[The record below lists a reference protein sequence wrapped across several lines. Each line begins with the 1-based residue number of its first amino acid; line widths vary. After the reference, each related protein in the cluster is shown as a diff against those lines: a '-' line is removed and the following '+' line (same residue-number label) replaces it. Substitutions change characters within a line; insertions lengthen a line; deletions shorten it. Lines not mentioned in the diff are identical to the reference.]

1 MNCLYNDDC
10 FKVMPQLP
18 ENSVDMVLL
27 DLPYGCISSAWDC
40 KIDLAELWKNLDRV
54 CKPQAQIVMFCTT
67 RFGFELI
74 ASKREWFRYD
84 LVWEK
89 GTAVGFLNCNR
100 QPLRKHEMIY
110 VFSKETGT
118 YNPQKTLGH
127 KPAARLNAKP
137 TPTATDIYG
146 AGHVHLPSKD
156 TDETRHPTSIIFC
169 QRDNTNKR
177 IHPTM
182 KPLELCRL
190 LVRQYS
196 NENDVVLDCC
206 MGSGTSVVAAK
217 LEKRQYIGIEMS
229 EAFYKVASY
238 RIDKSETDPMALLMD
253 TEVHDNVI
261 VDNPDPTIIYS
272 TYATEVGKKAEYK
285 KNRSGKKEAPK
296 DTTYTTGDADCYG
309 EQYRTGRAETRKKR
323 KIEPAALIETETMP
337 ETTPVAYDAYNRDVR
352 VKKYNKKTK
361 KTEVPVEAEMVG
373 EAVPTVSFKTTRVK
387 KVKKEAT
394 EPTTSTAVGVYGSAE
409 KGVPRTVRKKKIVVV
424 DPAFNEVIVE
434 VENLTIEDTS
444 VPCEVVSDID
454 EIQVASLNCC

>member
-1 MNCLYNDDC
+1 
-10 FKVMPQLP
+10 MPQLP

-54 CKPQAQIVMFCTT
+54 CKPKAQIVMFCTT

-84 LVWEK
+84 MVWEK
-89 GTAVGFLNCNR
+89 ASPVGFLNCNK
-100 QPLRKHEMIY
+100 QPLRRHEMIY

-118 YNPQKTLGH
+118 YNPQKTMGH
-127 KPAARLNAKP
+127 KGYNSYRPSRSTTDKCLPNHYGSALNVN
-137 TPTATDIYG
+137 TLNEDG
-146 AGHVHLPSKD
+146 S
-156 TDETRHPTSIIFC
+156 RHPTSIIFC

-206 MGSGTSVVAAK
+206 MGSGTSLVAAK

-238 RIDKSETDPMALLMD
+238 RIDKSDTDPMALNMD

-261 VDNPDPTIIYS
+261 VDNPDPTIVYS

-285 KNRSGKKEAPK
+285 KKRTAKKEQLIV
-296 DTTYTTGDADCYG
+296 TTVPETVRTAAGIYG
-309 EQYRTGRAETRKKR
+309 ENGVVSVDKRRKK
-323 KIEPAALIETETMP
+323 KVEPATEAPIETETVP
-337 ETTPVAYDAYNRDVR
+337 ETEPVAYDAYNRDMR

-361 KTEVPVEAEMVG
+361 KTEAPDEAETEG
-373 EAVPTVSFKTTRVK
+373 DTVPTVSFKTTRVK
-387 KVKKEAT
+387 KVKKETA
-394 EPTTSTAVGVYGSAE
+394 EPTSATAHGIYGSAE

-424 DPAFNEVIVE
+424 DPAFNEVVVE
-434 VENLTIEDTS
+434 IENLTIEDTS

-454 EIQVASLNCC
+454 EIQVASLNGC

>member
-1 MNCLYNDDC
+1 
-10 FKVMPQLP
+10 MPNLP

-84 LVWEK
+84 MVWEK
-89 GTAVGFLNCNR
+89 GTSVGFLNCNR

-127 KPAARLNAKP
+127 KPAQRITPHGSKKP
-137 TPTATDIYG
+137 TAVDLYG
-146 AGHVHLPSKD
+146 GGCPHIPSKD

-196 NENDVVLDCC
+196 NEGDVVLDCC

-285 KNRSGKKEAPK
+285 KTARKGSKRKA
-296 DTTYTTGDADCYG
+296 DDLDCY
-309 EQYRTGRAETRKKR
+309 
-323 KIEPAALIETETMP
+323 
-337 ETTPVAYDAYNRDVR
+337 DR
-352 VKKYNKKTK
+352 VKK
-361 KTEVPVEAEMVG
+361 EEAPVEAETVG

-387 KVKKEAT
+387 KVKKE
-394 EPTTSTAVGVYGSAE
+394 TTDPSTITAAGIYGVNGI
-409 KGVPRTVRKKKIVVV
+409 RRVRKKKIVVV
-424 DPAFNEVIVE
+424 DPAFNEVVVE
-434 VENLTIEDTS
+434 IENLTIEDTS

-454 EIQVASLNCC
+454 EIQVASLNGC

>member
-1 MNCLYNDDC
+1 
-10 FKVMPQLP
+10 MPTLP

-40 KIDLAELWKNLDRV
+40 KVDLTQLWTNLERI
-54 CKPQAQIVMFCTT
+54 CKPQAQIIMFCTT
-67 RFGFELI
+67 RFGWELI

-89 GTAVGFLNCNR
+89 GTAVGFLNCNK

-127 KPAARLNAKP
+127 KTWNNYRPSRN
-137 TPTATDIYG
+137 TTDKC
-146 AGHVHLPSKD
+146 LPSHYGTALNVNTLNED
-156 TDETRHPTSIIFC
+156 GSRYPTSIIFC

-196 NENDVVLDCC
+196 NEGDVVLDCC

-217 LEKRQYIGIEMS
+217 LENRKYIGIEMS

-238 RIDKSETDPMALLMD
+238 RIDKSDTDPMALNMD
-253 TEVHDNVI
+253 TEIHAETTLLDT
-261 VDNPDPTIIYS
+261 PDPAIIYCA
-272 TYATEVGKKAEYK
+272 YDTETGKKAEYK
-285 KNRSGKKEAPK
+285 KKRASRKADTKEEVTI
-296 DTTYTTGDADCYG
+296 DG
-309 EQYRTGRAETRKKR
+309 
-323 KIEPAALIETETMP
+323 
-337 ETTPVAYDAYNRDVR
+337 
-352 VKKYNKKTK
+352 
-361 KTEVPVEAEMVG
+361 VPV
-373 EAVPTVSFKTTRVK
+373 VSFKTTRVK
-387 KVKKEAT
+387 KVKEIDPSLPEGRPTSAGIYGKDGVISVDKRRIKKVKKEGD
-394 EPTTSTAVGVYGSAE
+394 EPTTSSAHGIYGSDQ
-409 KGVPRTVRKKKIVVV
+409 KGVPRSTRKKKAIVI
-424 DPAFNEVIVE
+424 DPAFNEVEVE
-434 VENLTIEDTS
+434 VENLKIEDTS

-454 EIQVASLNCC
+454 ELQMASLNGC

>member
-1 MNCLYNDDC
+1 
-10 FKVMPQLP
+10 MPNLP

-54 CKPQAQIVMFCTT
+54 CKPKAQIVMFCTT

-84 LVWEK
+84 MVWEK
-89 GTAVGFLNCNR
+89 ASPVGFLNCNK

-127 KPAARLNAKP
+127 KTWNKFRPSRS
-137 TPTATDIYG
+137 TTDKC
-146 AGHVHLPSKD
+146 LPSHYGNALHVD
-156 TDETRHPTSIIFC
+156 TLNEDGSRYPTSIIFC

-196 NENDVVLDCC
+196 NEGDVVLDCC

-217 LEKRQYIGIEMS
+217 LENRQYIGIEMS
-229 EAFYKVASY
+229 ETFYKVASY

-261 VDNPDPTIIYS
+261 VDNPDPTIVYS
-272 TYATEVGKKAEYK
+272 TYATELGKKAEYK
-285 KNRSGKKEAPK
+285 KKRTTKKEEK
-296 DTTYTTGDADCYG
+296 IDTTVPKTVRTASGIYG
-309 EQYRTGRAETRKKR
+309 ENGVVSVDKRRKKR
-323 KIEPAALIETETMP
+323 KIEPTTPEAPIETETVS

-352 VKKYNKKTK
+352 VKKYNRKTK
-361 KTEVPVEAEMVG
+361 KTEVPVEAEIVG

-394 EPTTSTAVGVYGSAE
+394 EPTAATAATAHGIYGSTE
-409 KGVPRTVRKKKIVVV
+409 KGVPRSVRKKKIVVV
-424 DPAFNEVIVE
+424 DPAFNEVVVE
-434 VENLTIEDTS
+434 IENLTIEDTS

>member
-10 FKVMPQLP
+10 FTVMPNLP
-18 ENSVDMVLL
+18 ENSIDMVLL

-40 KIDLAELWKNLDRV
+40 KIDLAELWKNLDRI

-84 LVWEK
+84 MVWEK
-89 GTAVGFLNCNR
+89 ASPVGFLNCNR
-100 QPLRKHEMIY
+100 QPLRKHECIY
-110 VFSKETGT
+110 IFSKETGT

-127 KPAARLNAKP
+127 KNYTNARPCRSAEEKCLPDVYGSALNFN
-137 TPTATDIYG
+137 TVIEDG
-146 AGHVHLPSKD
+146 S
-156 TDETRHPTSIIFC
+156 RHPTSIIFC

-217 LEKRQYIGIEMS
+217 LENRQYIGIEMS

-253 TEVHDNVI
+253 TEVHDNII
-261 VDNPDPTIIYS
+261 VDNPDPTIVYS

-285 KNRSGKKEAPK
+285 KTARKGSKKKTDELDCYDRVKKEEAPIE
-296 DTTYTTGDADCYG
+296 TVHTAAGIYG
-309 EQYRTGRAETRKKR
+309 KNGVVSVDKRRKKR
-323 KIEPAALIETETMP
+323 KIEP
-337 ETTPVAYDAYNRDVR
+337 TTAEAPV
-352 VKKYNKKTK
+352 
-361 KTEVPVEAEMVG
+361 
-373 EAVPTVSFKTTRVK
+373 
-387 KVKKEAT
+387 EAT
-394 EPTTSTAVGVYGSAE
+394 EPTTTSAHGIYGSAE
-409 KGVPRTVRKKKIVVV
+409 KGVPRSVRKKKVVVV
-424 DPAFNEVIVE
+424 DPAFNEVEVE
-434 VENLTIEDTS
+434 IENLTIEDTS
-444 VPCEVVSDID
+444 VTCEVVSDID
-454 EIQVASLNCC
+454 EIQVASLNGC